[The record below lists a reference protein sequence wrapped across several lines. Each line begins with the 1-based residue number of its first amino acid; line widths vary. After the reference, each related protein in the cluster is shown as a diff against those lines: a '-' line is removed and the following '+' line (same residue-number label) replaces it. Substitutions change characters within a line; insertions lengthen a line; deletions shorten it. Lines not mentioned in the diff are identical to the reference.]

1 MFFKVHVL
9 KINEPRCLI
18 FLLYLINSTL
28 MHEEDSFTSHCAAS
42 TNFIFEDVQREKSSK
57 TSIFEQDC

>member
-1 MFFKVHVL
+1 
-9 KINEPRCLI
+9 
-18 FLLYLINSTL
+18 